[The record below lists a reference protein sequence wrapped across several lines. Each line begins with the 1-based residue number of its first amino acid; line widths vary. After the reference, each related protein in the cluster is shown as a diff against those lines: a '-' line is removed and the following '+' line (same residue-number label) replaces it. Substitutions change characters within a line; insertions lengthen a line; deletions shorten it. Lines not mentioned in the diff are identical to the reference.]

1 MIKRRNGFTLIELLL
16 VLSTIIILSMI
27 VIPPMSNIINQI
39 KFNHFLQTIESDVLF
54 IQSQAQRK
62 ASSRFQIV
70 FTQDEYYVIESTKQ
84 LRTEKYPPGT
94 QFKGTL
100 NKKITFGTLG
110 TIKQGDTIRFDTTNK
125 IVKLI
130 FPLGKGRHYVEVSE

>member
-1 MIKRRNGFTLIELLL
+1 
-16 VLSTIIILSMI
+16 MI

-54 IQSQAQRK
+54 IQSQSQRK

-70 FTQDEYYVIESTKQ
+70 FTQDEYYVNQSTKQ
-84 LRTEKYPPGT
+84 LSKENYPPENE
-94 QFKGTL
+94 FKGTL
-100 NKKITFGTLG
+100 NKKITFSTLG
-110 TIKQGDTIRFDTTNK
+110 KIKQGDTIRFDTTNK
-125 IVKLI
+125 IVKII

>member
-1 MIKRRNGFTLIELLL
+1 MIKRQNGFTLVELLL
-16 VLSTIIILSMI
+16 VLSTVIILSMI
-27 VIPPMSNIINQI
+27 VIPPMANMINQI

-62 ASSRFQIV
+62 ASSTFQIV
-70 FTQDEYYVIESTKQ
+70 FTKDEYYVIESTKQ
-84 LRTEKYPPGT
+84 LRIEKYPPGT
-94 QFKGTL
+94 KFKGTL
-100 NKKITFGTLG
+100 SKNITFGALG
-110 TIKQGDTIRFDTTNK
+110 TIKQGDTIRFEMTNK